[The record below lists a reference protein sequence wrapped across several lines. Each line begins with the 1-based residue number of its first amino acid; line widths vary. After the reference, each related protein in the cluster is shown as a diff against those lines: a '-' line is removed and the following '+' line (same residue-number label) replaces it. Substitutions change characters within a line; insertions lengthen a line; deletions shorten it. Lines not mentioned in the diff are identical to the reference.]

1 MASSLLLLLPPPPSP
16 TSSNRNP
23 TPTPHVGY
31 QTHNGGFRERAEW
44 WSLIVCKPVAPPSLS
59 TPSFTLDLSPFSSS
73 LLVFISTLVNNNN
86 NNTPPHRAAA
96 ACFHLQSSTS
106 LSGQPASFGE
116 KSSSKLCI
124 IEFDGSS
131 KGNPG
136 KAGAGVVM
144 RDKSGDLIHRVSEG
158 LGKATGKEAEYRSLA
173 RGLKCALDD
182 GFDDVHVRGESE
194 LVTKQ
199 VCYGSIAH
207 KTGYSLMGKW
217 KVKSGNLTPVCK
229 EVKELKAMFK
239 RFDMDYIMREKFDT
253 LRLYSVFN
261 ICLRFV
267 YKNDIV

>member
-1 MASSLLLLLPPPPSP
+1 MLVGRSL
-16 TSSNRNP
+16 
-23 TPTPHVGY
+23 
-31 QTHNGGFRERAEW
+31 QTVKLSFRERAEW

-199 VCYGSIAH
+199 ALPTKQVIA
-207 KTGYSLMGKW
+207 LWANGK
-217 KVKSGNLTPVCK
+217 
-229 EVKELKAMFK
+229 
-239 RFDMDYIMREKFDT
+239 
-253 LRLYSVFN
+253 
-261 ICLRFV
+261 
-267 YKNDIV
+267 